1 MKRPERVD
9 RTLLV
14 LLLLAVL
21 LLVFEPGKVPLFEPD
36 EGRYAEIPREM
47 LATGDFLTPRLNGV
61 LYFEKPPLYYWS
73 VAASLAILGPTEM
86 AVRLPGKLA
95 AVSMVLLAVAF
106 ARRRW
111 GTRTSLLAGLILAS
125 SILLVALARV
135 ALIDP
140 MLSAALAAATFAF
153 ASFAE
158 ADAAGDARRSR
169 YSLYAFHAACAAAIL
184 LKGLIGVVLPGGAIV
199 VWTLVTGRWLTLR
212 RVFSPGPLLLF
223 FALAVPWHVAMAL
236 RHPDFLQFYFVH
248 EHFQRF
254 ATTEHRRTGP
264 AVYFI
269 PVLVAGFLP
278 WTAFF
283 GRFRESWPGFTRGA
297 WRARST
303 EAFLWIWALLVFAF
317 FSASRSKLIPYV
329 LPIWPALSVLLALG
343 IERARARGAEFRGD
357 RRLAAVFFGL
367 LFAAAAAYGWGAGF
381 LERFG
386 SGRTGLLALGALLG
400 GFVVNVSPRVFGL
413 RREGDPVPWVAAP
426 WLAFVAGL
434 LVVLPGA
441 ARSVTPW
448 PVTSRVSEILD
459 EGDLLMQK
467 GHYLEVLPF
476 YAKRLTP
483 VASLSW
489 SELDFGRSHAG
500 TEALFPKDEEFAASW
515 NGDRRVLVVVHRDH
529 LSEFGRPPLSSTKA
543 QIIAREA
550 SGKHVLLSNRPVA
563 AKINPSY

>member
-1 MKRPERVD
+1 VIRPERVD
-9 RTLLV
+9 RTLFV

-21 LLVFEPGKVPLFEPD
+21 LLVLEPGKVPLFEPD

-47 LATGDFLTPRLNGV
+47 LASRDFLTPRLNGV

-95 AVSMVLLAVAF
+95 AASMVLLAVAF

-111 GTRTSLLAGLILAS
+111 GTRTGLLAGLILAT
-125 SILLVALARV
+125 SILLVALARI

-140 MLSAALAAATFAF
+140 MLSFSLAAATFAF
-153 ASFAE
+153 VSFAE
-158 ADAAGDARRSR
+158 GDAAGDVRRSR
-169 YSLYAFHAACAAAIL
+169 RALYAFHAACAAAIL
-184 LKGLIGVVLPGGAIV
+184 LKGLVGVVLPGGAIV
-199 VWTLVTGRWLTLR
+199 FWTAVTGRWRTLQ

-223 FALAVPWHVAMAL
+223 LVLAVPWHVAMAL
-236 RHPDFLQFYFVH
+236 RHADFLQFYFVH
-248 EHFQRF
+248 EHLQRF

-264 AVYFI
+264 AGYFI

-297 WRARST
+297 WRTRST
-303 EAFLWIWALLVFAF
+303 EAFLWIWAFLVFVF
-317 FSASRSKLIPYV
+317 FSASKSKLIPYL

-357 RRLAAVFFGL
+357 RRLTAVFFGL
-367 LFAAAAAYGWGAGF
+367 LFAAAAAYGWGAGV
-381 LERFG
+381 LETWG
-386 SGRTGLLALGALLG
+386 SWRTSLLALGALLG
-400 GFVVNVSPRVFGL
+400 GFVVNVSPRLFGV
-413 RREGDPVPWVAAP
+413 RREGDPVPWVAVP

-441 ARSVTPW
+441 ARAVTPW
-448 PVTSRVSEILD
+448 PVVSRVVEVLAPD
-459 EGDLLMQK
+459 DLLLQK

-476 YAKRLTP
+476 YLKRLTP

-489 SELDFGRSHAG
+489 SELDFGRSHPG
-500 TEALFPKDEEFAASW
+500 TEALFPRDEEFAASW
-515 NGDRRVLVVVHRDH
+515 NGSRRVLAVVHRDQ
-529 LSEFGRPPLSSTKA
+529 LGAFGRPPLSGVPA
-543 QIIAREA
+543 VVLAREA
-550 SGKHVLLSNRPVA
+550 SGKHLLLSNR
-563 AKINPSY
+563 

>member
-9 RTLLV
+9 RTLLA
-14 LLLLAVL
+14 LLFLAVL
-21 LLVFEPGKVPLFEPD
+21 LLVYEPGKVPLFEPD

-47 LATGDFLTPRLNGV
+47 LAARDFLTPRLNGV
-61 LYFEKPPLYYWS
+61 LYFEKPPLYYWA
-73 VAASLAILGPTEM
+73 VAASLAVLGPTEM

-95 AVSMVLLAVAF
+95 AVAMVLLAVAF

-111 GTRTSLLAGLILAS
+111 GARTGLLAGLILAT
-125 SILLVALARV
+125 SILLVALARI

-140 MLSAALAAATFAF
+140 MLSLALEAATFAF
-153 ASFAE
+153 VSFSEAE
-158 ADAAGDARRSR
+158 AAGDARRSR
-169 YSLYAFHAACAAAIL
+169 RALYAFHAACAAAIL
-184 LKGLIGVVLPGGAIV
+184 LKGLVGVVLPGGAIV
-199 VWTLVTGRWLTLR
+199 VWTLVTGRWRTLQ
-212 RVFSPGPLLLF
+212 RVFSLGPIVLF
-223 FALAVPWHVAMAL
+223 LALAVPWHVAMAL

-264 AVYFI
+264 AVYFL
-269 PVLVAGFLP
+269 PVLVGGFLP

-283 GRFRESWPGFTRGA
+283 GRFRECWPGFTRGA

-303 EAFLWIWALLVFAF
+303 EAFLWIWAMLVFAF
-317 FSASRSKLIPYV
+317 FSASKSKLIPYV

-343 IERARARGAEFRGD
+343 IERARARSAPFRAD

-381 LERFG
+381 LERFE
-386 SGRTGLLALGALLG
+386 SGRAGFLALGALLG
-400 GFVVNVSPRVFGL
+400 GFVVNVSPRLFGP

-426 WLAFVAGL
+426 WLVFVAGL

-441 ARSVTPW
+441 ARAITPW
-448 PVTSRVSEILD
+448 PVASRVLELLQAD
-459 EGDLLMQK
+459 DLLLQK

-483 VASLSW
+483 IASLSW

-515 NGDRRVLVVVHRDH
+515 SGDRRVLAVVHRDH
-529 LSEFGRPPLSSTKA
+529 LAAFGRPPLSTVPAK
-543 QIIAREA
+543 ILAREA
-550 SGKHVLLSNRPVA
+550 SGKHVLLSNR
-563 AKINPSY
+563 

>member
-9 RTLLV
+9 RTLFG
-14 LLLLAVL
+14 LLLLAAL

-47 LATGDFLTPRLNGV
+47 LVTRDFLTPRLNGV

-111 GTRTSLLAGLILAS
+111 GTRTGLLAGLILAT
-125 SILLVALARV
+125 SILLVALARI

-158 ADAAGDARRSR
+158 GDAAGDARRSR
-169 YSLYAFHAACAAAIL
+169 RALYAFHAASAAAIL
-184 LKGLIGVVLPGGAIV
+184 LKGLVGVVLPGGAIV
-199 VWTLVTGRWLTLR
+199 LWTLVTGRWRTLR

-223 FALAVPWHVAMAL
+223 VALAVPWHVAMAL

-317 FSASRSKLIPYV
+317 FSASKSKLIPYV

-367 LFAAAAAYGWGAGF
+367 LFAAAAVYGWGAGF

-400 GFVVNVSPRVFGL
+400 GFLVNVSPRLFGL

-441 ARSVTPW
+441 ARAVTPW
-448 PVTSRVSEILD
+448 PVVEPVLAALEPGTVLVQR
-459 EGDLLMQK
+459 

-483 VASLSW
+483 VSALGW

-500 TEALFPKDEEFAASW
+500 TELLFPSDAEFAALW
-515 NGDRRVLVVVHRDH
+515 NGPRKVVVMVHRDH
-529 LSEFGRPPLSSTKA
+529 LAGFAKPPLSATVA
-543 QIIAREA
+543 GVLGRENN
-550 SGKHVLLSNRPVA
+550 GKHVTLINRNLESQS
-563 AKINPSY
+563 K

>member
-1 MKRPERVD
+1 MNRPGRVD

-21 LLVFEPGKVPLFEPD
+21 LLVFEPGRVPLFEPD

-47 LATGDFLTPRLNGV
+47 LASGDFVTPRLNGV

-73 VAASLAILGPTEM
+73 VAASLAILGPTEL

-95 AVSMVLLAVAF
+95 AVAMVLLAVAF

-111 GTRTSLLAGLILAS
+111 GSRTGLLAGLILAT
-125 SILLVALARV
+125 SILLVALARI

-140 MLSAALAAATFAF
+140 MLSLALSSATFAF
-153 ASFAE
+153 VSFAE

-169 YSLYAFHAACAAAIL
+169 RALYAFHASSAAAIL
-184 LKGLIGVVLPGGAIV
+184 LKGLVGVVLPGGAIV
-199 VWTLVTGRWLTLR
+199 VWTLVTGRWRTLA
-212 RVFSPGPLLLF
+212 RVFAPGPLLLF

-269 PVLVAGFLP
+269 PVLVVGFLP

-283 GRFRESWPGFTRGA
+283 GRFREAWPGFTRGA
-297 WRARST
+297 WRARAT
-303 EAFLWIWALLVFAF
+303 EAFLWIWAILVFAF
-317 FSASRSKLIPYV
+317 FSASKSKLIPYV

-357 RRLAAVFFGL
+357 RRVTAVFFGI
-367 LFAAAAAYGWGAGF
+367 LFAGAAAWGWGAGF

-386 SGRTGLLALGALLG
+386 SGRSGLLALGALFG
-400 GFVVNVSPRVFGL
+400 GFLVNVSPRLFGS
-413 RREGDPVPWVAAP
+413 RCESDPVPWVAAP

-441 ARSVTPW
+441 ARWVTPW
-448 PVTSRVSEILD
+448 PVASRVLEILEAD
-459 EGDLLMQK
+459 DLLLQK

-476 YAKRLTP
+476 YSRRLTP

-500 TEALFPKDEEFAASW
+500 VEALFPSDDAFAALW
-515 NGDRRVLVVVHRDH
+515 NGRARVLAVAHRDQ
-529 LSEFGRPPLSSTKA
+529 LASFARPPLSATPA
-543 QIIAREA
+543 EVLAREG
-550 SGKHVLLSNRPVA
+550 SGKHLLLSNRPVVS
-563 AKINPSY
+563 KSKRLD